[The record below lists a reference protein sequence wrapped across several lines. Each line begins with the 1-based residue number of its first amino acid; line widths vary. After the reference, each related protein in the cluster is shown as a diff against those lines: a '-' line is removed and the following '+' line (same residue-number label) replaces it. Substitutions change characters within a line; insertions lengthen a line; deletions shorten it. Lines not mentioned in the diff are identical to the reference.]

1 MVPVANQPVQVVG
14 DWPQFPPLH
23 SGCDM
28 IESGHQ
34 GTVSGRRNW
43 DNSFSEDIVPVL

>member
-1 MVPVANQPVQVVG
+1 VVPVANQPVQVVG
-14 DWPQFPPLH
+14 DWPQFLH
-23 SGCDM
+23 CILAVTM

-43 DNSFSEDIVPVL
+43 DNIFSDNVVPVL